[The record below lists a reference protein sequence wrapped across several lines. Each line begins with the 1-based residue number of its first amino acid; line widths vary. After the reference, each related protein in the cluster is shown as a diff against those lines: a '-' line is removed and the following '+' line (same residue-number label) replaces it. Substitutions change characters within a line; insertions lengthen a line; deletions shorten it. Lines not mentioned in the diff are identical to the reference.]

1 MKFNTDTT
9 FQVFPINNTQQ
20 GNRPII
26 FSLLRRVFYM
36 HWCDIV
42 LFFHSVVMRAVRR
55 ERLNPRKDCTR
66 YNLLTAFFQEARR
79 YVLVK
84 CRMSSICITGV
95 CCCERTKIA
104 KVKTDE
110 KEKELKLKRCA
121 FSTGVV
127 SSVPLY
133 KKVYAEF
140 GLAQR
145 YRKAL

>member
-1 MKFNTDTT
+1 MITSVSMFLSRFWLMALKTDSSCVVLERFRKKPCWRGLMNCLTWLFMKFNTDTT

-42 LFFHSVVMRAVRR
+42 LFFSFSGDASSS
-55 ERLNPRKDCTR
+55 EGEIKPSQRLGIIC
-66 YNLLTAFFQEARR
+66 LLH
-79 YVLVK
+79 VLVK
-84 CRMSSICITGV
+84 CRMSSICITSV

-110 KEKELKLKRCA
+110 K
-121 FSTGVV
+121 
-127 SSVPLY
+127 
-133 KKVYAEF
+133 
-140 GLAQR
+140 
-145 YRKAL
+145 